1 MENYS
6 TFTSKDSFHTE
17 LGEIVD
23 STSDIF
29 SKIKRALNSDL
40 CLTNKDSYHFVMD
53 FVKPKTRIEHVL
65 WSLIHR
71 DIHQAEIISG
81 NSAKITFMFAMEF
94 LKELLKHEAELPKN
108 ETELFAMF
116 DEVIS
121 HLKEHLQTKSQVASL
136 EHMQQMIS
144 YICDGD
150 KDLECAVLKS
160 IETAGLEGKIF
171 VESSTKQPNYI
182 IESKSGYNF
191 DLNPFS
197 YLLQGSINK
206 SWERRDVKVL
216 IIDGLVEKI
225 SEIDQILNKAFE
237 YKQPLVIIAHGFSEE
252 VVATCKTN
260 NDKGNFDVMPV
271 RMHHDLSSINIIRD
285 IGVVC
290 GTTPITHLLGQLLSV
305 VKWEDLSS
313 IDRIVVTPQSTTIE
327 FAKSQMAVL
336 EHTKDL
342 IARRYSRDVIEDIR
356 NLLDERLRSLVS
368 HSVILNLPQM
378 STIQSDAHK
387 VKIDL
392 CLRNCKTILNYGS
405 VNIGEFVEDYHNR
418 GSKLETICLQALRNT
433 VKACDTQESTK
444 VLPSL
449 SLILGI
455 LLSGKTCLRLIES
468 GGLVELEPIKNS

>member
-6 TFTSKDSFHTE
+6 TFTSKESFHSE

-29 SKIKRALNSDL
+29 SKIKRSLNSDL

-94 LKELLKHEAELPKN
+94 LKELIKHQDSLPKN
-108 ETELFAMF
+108 EVELFAMY
-116 DEVIS
+116 DEVIMNLKN
-121 HLKEHLQTKSQVASL
+121 HLSTKTQVASM
-136 EHMQQMIS
+136 EQVQQMIS
-144 YICDGD
+144 YICDGN
-150 KDLECAVLKS
+150 KDLEFAIAKA

-171 VESSTKQPNYI
+171 VESSIRQSNYI

-191 DLNPFS
+191 ALNPFS
-197 YLLQGSINK
+197 FMLEGSINK
-206 SWERRDVKVL
+206 TWDRKDVKVL

-237 YKQPLVIIAHGFSEE
+237 NKQPLVIIAHGFSEE

-260 NDKGNFDVMPV
+260 NDKGNFDVMPI

-290 GTTPITHLLGQLLSV
+290 GTTPITHLLGQLLST

-313 IDRIVVTPQSTTIE
+313 IDRIIVTPQNTTIE
-327 FAKSQMAVL
+327 FAKSQIAVL

-342 IARRYSRDVIEDIR
+342 IAKRYSQDVIEDIR
-356 NLLDERLRSLVS
+356 NLLDERLKSLVS

-378 STIQSDAHK
+378 STIQSDEHK

-392 CLRNCKTILNYGS
+392 CLRNCKTILNYGT
-405 VNIGEFVEDYHNR
+405 VNIGELVEDYHYK
-418 GSKLETICLQALRNT
+418 GCILETITMQALKNT
-433 VKACDTQESTK
+433 VKACDSQESIK

-449 SLILGI
+449 SVILGI
-455 LLSGKTCLRLIES
+455 MLSGKTCLRLIES
-468 GGLVELEPIKNS
+468 GGLIELVSSL